1 MSIFKL
7 LHISILGI
15 ILLSILGISFSVG
28 SISVGNGPSYGVY
41 SNGRIF
47 IIAQQANE
55 LQEIRDNKI
64 VNTVKLPIYP
74 HSVPF
79 RLASLGNYLFIAYQ
93 KGPVIELNDKSGK
106 IITAFHI
113 PRIGKYPAI
122 ISAHNFII
130 VSASYGD
137 KLYFIFNNSVKNVSV
152 MNGPQALA
160 YDNFTNVVYVGGYK
174 SNLIYRISF
183 SSMKIVDNFS
193 INDTTVDAMTFIP
206 PNELAVATYEQQ
218 LEIINLSNNKIVS
231 VTTFENGINGYSSL
245 IYDPYDSYLF
255 LSLPHHDNQ
264 VAIINKEGK
273 IVSQVTVGNS
283 PNGLVYDPLNHEIY
297 VMNYASSSVSYFA
310 SPIPSIVS
318 HKYHSSNFLQDL

>member
-160 YDNFTNVVYVGGYK
+160 YDNFTNVVYVGVH
-174 SNLIYRISF
+174 R
-183 SSMKIVDNFS
+183 
-193 INDTTVDAMTFIP
+193 
-206 PNELAVATYEQQ
+206 
-218 LEIINLSNNKIVS
+218 
-231 VTTFENGINGYSSL
+231 
-245 IYDPYDSYLF
+245 
-255 LSLPHHDNQ
+255 
-264 VAIINKEGK
+264 
-273 IVSQVTVGNS
+273 
-283 PNGLVYDPLNHEIY
+283 
-297 VMNYASSSVSYFA
+297 
-310 SPIPSIVS
+310 
-318 HKYHSSNFLQDL
+318 